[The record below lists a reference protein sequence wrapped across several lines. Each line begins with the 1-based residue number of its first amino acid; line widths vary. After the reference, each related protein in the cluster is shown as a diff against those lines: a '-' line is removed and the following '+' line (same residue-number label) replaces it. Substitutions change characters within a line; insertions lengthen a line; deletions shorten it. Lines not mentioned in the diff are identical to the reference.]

1 MQCRRDRMR
10 TFFKNTN
17 IDGEDL
23 RKLELGIY
31 NFTIEYA
38 RKNGIPLSWK
48 SHHFKDVYEKKGLSI
63 YQNIVNGNINL
74 EFMKAEDI
82 AYMAPEQL
90 KPSLWRELI
99 HKNQEKIK
107 NSYEIH
113 MLPMSD
119 RIVCRKCKR
128 KNIVYYEYQSR
139 KADEGSST
147 AYTCLDCNYKWKK
160 N

>member
-1 MQCRRDRMR
+1 MCCRNNMKI
-10 TFFKNTN
+10 FFKNTN
-17 IDGEDL
+17 IHEEDL
-23 RKLELGIY
+23 RKLEIGIY
-31 NFTIEYA
+31 NYTLEYA
-38 RKNGIPLSWK
+38 KKNGIPLSWK
-48 SHHFKDVYEKKGLSI
+48 SNHFKDIYEKKSLSI
-63 YQNIVNGNINL
+63 YQNIDNGNINF

-90 KPSLWRELI
+90 KPSLWTDLI
-99 HKNQEKIK
+99 NKNKEKIK

-119 RIVCRKCKR
+119 RIVCRKCKSR
-128 KNIVYYEYQSR
+128 DIVYYEYQSR

-147 AYTCLDCNYKWKK
+147 AYTCLNCNYKWKK